1 MGDVVNLNRF
11 RKDRARDADTRRAAE
26 NRLRFGRRKGE
37 REKTRLETAKAEK
50 GLDDK
55 RLD

>member
-11 RKDRARDADTRRAAE
+11 RKDRVRAAAE
-26 NRLRFGRRKGE
+26 ERATANRLRFGRRKDE
-37 REKTRLETAKAEK
+37 RSRAKLESEKAAKD
-50 GLDDK
+50 LDGK

>member
-11 RKDRARDADTRRAAE
+11 RKDRARDADTARAAE
-26 NRLRFGRRKGE
+26 NRLRFGRRKDE
-37 REKTRLETAKAEK
+37 REKTRRESEK
-50 GLDDK
+50 TEKDLDNK